1 MKMMDFSEKQKIMA
15 GAGAV
20 LLTAFLI
27 FFPEGDVPQ
36 SEAGEKK
43 AVAERD
49 TAVSAPKGR
58 WKILGDEKAEAAKEI
73 RNPFHLLHESREEDI
88 PRKESLENLPNKI
101 QPAIPDGKNDAG
113 MKPVPVQVSEKTAW
127 QLKGIVSGQNGS
139 LAILSNGKETKTLG
153 IGQDFDGWV
162 LQEISGNRVVLSADG
177 REECLYLKGI

>member
-20 LLTAFLI
+20 LLAAFFV
-27 FFPEGDVPQ
+27 FFWEGDVPQ
-36 SEAGEKK
+36 SEAGEK
-43 AVAERD
+43 VSLAEREK
-49 TAVSAPKGR
+49 ANPAAKGR

-73 RNPFHLLHESREEDI
+73 RNPFHLLHESREDI
-88 PRKESLENLPNKI
+88 PRQEGLENLPEQI

-113 MKPVPVQVSEKTAW
+113 MKPSPAQVSEKTAW

-153 IGQDFDGWV
+153 IGQEFDGRI
-162 LQEISGNRVVLSADG
+162 LQEIFENRVVLSADG

>member
-20 LLTAFLI
+20 LLAAFFV
-27 FFPEGDVPQ
+27 FFWEGDVPQ
-36 SEAGEKK
+36 SEAGEK
-43 AVAERD
+43 VSLAEREK
-49 TAVSAPKGR
+49 AKPASKGR

-73 RNPFHLLHESREEDI
+73 RNPFHLLHESRDEEV
-88 PRKESLENLPNKI
+88 PRQETLEKLPK
-101 QPAIPDGKNDAG
+101 PAQATHSDEKKDAVT
-113 MKPVPVQVSEKTAW
+113 KTSSVQVPEKTAW

-153 IGQDFDGWV
+153 VGQEFDGRI
-162 LQEISGNRVVLSADG
+162 LQEIFENRVVLSADG